1 MKLTEAR
8 AVFAELRT
16 QESNIVVYPHAHLVH
31 PERKFTEAELRTL
44 VMQATGILSLNN
56 YPTAVEGSFL
66 FICRDEKKRNV
77 EIAIL
82 LEGKI
87 LVIHAFRRIK

>member
-8 AVFAELRT
+8 SIFAELRNK
-16 QESNIVVYPHAHLVH
+16 EENIVVYPHAYLAH
-31 PERKFTEAELRTL
+31 PEREFTQAELVTL
-44 VMQATGILSLNN
+44 VMLARGILALNE

-77 EIAIL
+77 EIAVL
-82 LEGKI
+82 FEEKI